1 MKGEMSA
8 LAVGDNR
15 RKKSGGCIGVLF
27 QLFKWKCL
35 AKKKELLSPGICRFN
50 LTFSEFF
57 FMFMLQYV
65 WTEHFLKVHVTSA
78 FFYVTNKRNKPQW
91 NASN

>member
-8 LAVGDNR
+8 LAVGDKR

-35 AKKKELLSPGICRFN
+35 VKKKELLSPGICRFN

-57 FMFMLQYV
+57 FY
-65 WTEHFLKVHVTSA
+65 VHVTVRLDGA
-78 FFYVTNKRNKPQW
+78 FSTENESSRYFGFFLRNQ
-91 NASN
+91 